1 MISLKKVNCLVATVV
16 LINTLTVASFPA
28 NSQSTRRTLQA
39 LPDGI
44 YFYSNARLPKQPGSE
59 YIILRKRG
67 RSFID
72 YGYVYVSDS
81 GCGAGTIR
89 GNTLNTTR
97 EYIALESNQV
107 RNTNHSINLNQFQQL
122 ASRHISAEDR
132 EGLRFCINTMTR

>member
-1 MISLKKVNCLVATVV
+1 MISLKKVNLIVAIVAS
-16 LINTLTVASFPA
+16 INTLTVASFPV
-28 NSQSTRRTLQA
+28 NSQSSRRTLQA

-72 YGYVYVSDS
+72 YGYAYQSDS

-97 EYIALESNQV
+97 EYVALESDQV
-107 RNTNHSINLNQFQQL
+107 RNTNRPINLNEFQQL
-122 ASRHISAEDR
+122 ASRHISGEDR
-132 EGLRFCINTMTR
+132 EGLRFCINMMSR